1 MDNISNTS
9 IDEQS
14 SSESFI
20 NIGLS
25 RYICLILLS
34 ALLIP
39 SILFSLYIFYWIYRI
54 SDLRNR
60 LTNHIILAIFIIS
73 FIQTTCEM
81 PFLLE
86 YLRYGHVSFD
96 SYSFCKFWIAF
107 NYSLNTS
114 ILFLNSHL
122 SIERYLLIFHHN
134 FLNRHK
140 MLIHYIPMT
149 ILIILAI
156 CYSCGTVL
164 FVPCIEL
171 FDYTSQ
177 LCGGPCFQL
186 QPSIGTFDLVFTVFS
201 PLFCIIFFNSFLIIR
216 VIQQKRRML
225 QKNVWKKNL
234 GMLIQLLSVSI
245 LHVIVWLPVTIVI
258 LIAMTNYPPPA
269 IIIELQTSWVLINIM
284 YIAVLIN
291 PLVCFF
297 AIPEIKEKII
307 LFINYLRRKRQ
318 QQQQISSTGR
328 NQIHPLSTNQNQST
342 RFQK

>member
-1 MDNISNTS
+1 
-9 IDEQS
+9 
-14 SSESFI
+14 
-20 NIGLS
+20 
-25 RYICLILLS
+25 
-34 ALLIP
+34 
-39 SILFSLYIFYWIYRI
+39 
-54 SDLRNR
+54 
-60 LTNHIILAIFIIS
+60 
-73 FIQTTCEM
+73 TTCEM

-297 AIPEIKEKII
+297 AIPEIKDKII